1 MTIAEIRPQ
10 SVPPEPAR
18 RGLRVD
24 RHFTKDGVHPYDE
37 IEWER
42 RDAKIGGEGGTGGD
56 RGDAGNAKPGTGAE
70 PPVSWTC
77 GNSVQRRVGQWRLC
91 R

>member
-42 RDAKIGGEGGTGGD
+42 RDAKIGGDGGTVFEQKDVEVPKFCSMTATNVVASEYFLGKLPSPD
-56 RGDAGNAKPGTGAE
+56 RE
-70 PPVSWTC
+70 
-77 GNSVQRRVGQWRLC
+77 
-91 R
+91 